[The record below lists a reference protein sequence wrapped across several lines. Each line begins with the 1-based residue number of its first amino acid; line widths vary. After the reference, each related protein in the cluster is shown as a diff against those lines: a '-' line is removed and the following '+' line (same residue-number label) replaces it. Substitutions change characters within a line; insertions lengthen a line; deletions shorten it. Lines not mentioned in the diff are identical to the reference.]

1 MAFPP
6 VTQKLSGLAQITENL
21 YLGSARAA
29 SDKAA
34 VSNLYITCI
43 INATENVTNDV
54 ASAVEHIRVSV
65 VDSPSTQMI
74 DHFDA
79 VADKI
84 HCVEEQRG
92 RTLVHC
98 NAGVSRSSTLCLAYL
113 MKYRDMSLVEAHSWV
128 KARRPLIRPNSGF
141 WKQLIEYERRLRG
154 MNSVS
159 MIMSSVGE
167 IPDLYEKEVKDMVAL
182 RNILTF

>member
-29 SDKAA
+29 SDSA
-34 VSNLYITCI
+34 VVSCLQITCI
-43 INATENVTNDV
+43 INATENTVNNATP
-54 ASAVEHIRVSV
+54 AVEHIRIPV

-79 VADKI
+79 IADKI

-113 MKYRDMSLVEAHSWV
+113 MKYRDMSLIEAHGWV
-128 KARRPLIRPNSGF
+128 KARRPIIRPNSGF
-141 WKQLIEYERRLRG
+141 WKQLIEYEHKLRG
-154 MNSVS
+154 ISTVK

-167 IPDLYEKEVKDMVAL
+167 LPDLYEKEVKDMVAL
-182 RNILTF
+182 RNLFT

>member
-1 MAFPP
+1 MAFPTA
-6 VTQKLSGLAQITENL
+6 TQKLSGLAQITENL

-29 SDKAA
+29 HDKAV
-34 VSNLYITCI
+34 VSSLHVTCI
-43 INATENVTNDV
+43 INATENVENDV
-54 ASAVEHIRVSV
+54 ASTVELVRVSV
-65 VDSPSTQMI
+65 LDSPSAPII
-74 DHFDA
+74 DHFD
-79 VADKI
+79 VIADKI
-84 HCVEEQRG
+84 HLVEEQSG

-113 MKYRDMSLVEAHSWV
+113 MKYRDMSLVEAHRWV

-154 MNSVS
+154 IITVT

-167 IPDLYEKEVKDMVAL
+167 VPDLYEKEVKDMVAL
-182 RNILTF
+182 RNLLTF